1 MPRISPGHFLFINRR
16 GGRAGPGGRAAAAAG
31 PGGRDRRPARDGGGP
46 RSWGVPTV
54 STEIVDTSTK
64 IKGSTNQR

>member
-31 PGGRDRRPARDGGGP
+31 PGAATGDRRPARRRGTP
-46 RSWGVPTV
+46 
-54 STEIVDTSTK
+54 IV
-64 IKGSTNQR
+64 GSPNGFHGNC